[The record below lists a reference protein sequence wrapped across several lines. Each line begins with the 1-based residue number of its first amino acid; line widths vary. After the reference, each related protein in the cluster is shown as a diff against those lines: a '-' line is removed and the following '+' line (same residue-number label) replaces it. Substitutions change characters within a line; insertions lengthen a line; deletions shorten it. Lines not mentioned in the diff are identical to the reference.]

1 MGANVLLVVDFL
13 RAHPAI
19 DNPKTVTVM
28 FLGGTAYFAFIAHL
42 VACGWALVARPAR
55 RDPSD
60 ADCRGGGIDQNDE
73 GGGRGARAPA
83 SYSSIGGEGR
93 SGGGGGGG
101 DGGGGSRK

>member
-55 RDPSD
+55 DPSD